1 MLRLEVALLGHGYI
15 WALNFTIHI
24 RSSQLLLTDI
34 ETEHL
39 DRINSEDDFY
49 IQQLLP

>member
-1 MLRLEVALLGHGYI
+1 
-15 WALNFTIHI
+15 
-24 RSSQLLLTDI
+24 LLLTDI